1 MKAVSLPVV
10 RKRRSARANFARVG
24 TICAAFGVLIG
35 VGTLFARDPAAF
47 FGWNAD
53 AGAGGQPGTVNPVA
67 LVGGAGLSPSDLTV
81 RFSKTG
87 VGHVLFATSDSDK
100 CRRILFDN
108 RTGLSYAANEV
119 FCGPVVAEPV
129 IEADSPDRLNAVRK
143 SFQR

>member
-1 MKAVSLPVV
+1 MNAVSSPAA
-10 RKRRSARANFARVG
+10 RKRRRARANVARVG

-35 VGTLFARDPAAF
+35 VGILFARDPAAF

-53 AGAGGQPGTVNPVA
+53 AGAGGQPGAVKPVA
-67 LVGGAGLSPSDLTV
+67 LVGGAELGPSDLTV

-87 VGHVLFATSDSDK
+87 VGHVLFATSDSDQ

-108 RTGLSYAANEV
+108 RTGLSYQANDV
-119 FCGPVVAEPV
+119 FCGQVVAEPV
-129 IEADSPDRLNAVRK
+129 VEPDSPDRLLALRK